1 LLIIKEQANF
11 KIGFFTFALFMIK
24 SDTLNIINKL
34 SIHRIVNLVK
44 LYSSFIISRITKKG
58 IVFGLPTALSIEPTT
73 ACNLGCPECPS
84 GLKLFTRKTG
94 NLKNELNNKIIDEL
108 YKKLLYI
115 NYYFQGEPFINPLIF
130 DFIKKA
136 HSKKIYTSTS
146 TNAHFLTPI
155 NAQKTIE
162 SGLDRLIISID
173 GTSQETYELYR
184 INGSLE
190 KVIEGTKNIITAK
203 KQLKSKTPHIIFQFL
218 VVKHNEHEIEN
229 AITLSKELG
238 VNEIR
243 FKTAQVYDYKN
254 GNSLIPENDKYSRY
268 KLNNNGE
275 YELKNK
281 LYNHCWRMWSS
292 SVITVDGKLAPC
304 CFDKDAKYKIGDL
317 KNSSFNSIWKSNAY
331 NKFRTLILS
340 NRKEIDICQ
349 NCTEGTKVWT

>member
-1 LLIIKEQANF
+1 
-11 KIGFFTFALFMIK
+11 MIK
-24 SDTLNIINKL
+24 SDALNILNKL
-34 SIHRIVNLVK
+34 SIHRIFNLLK
-44 LYSSFIISRITKKG
+44 LYSSFIISRITKQG
-58 IVFGLPTALSIEPTT
+58 IVFGSPTALSIEPTT

-84 GLKLFTRKTG
+84 GLKKFTRKTG
-94 NLKNELNNKIIDEL
+94 NMKNELNNKIIDEL
-108 YKKLLYI
+108 HKKLLYI

-136 HSKKIYTSTS
+136 NSKNIYTSTS
-146 TNAHFLTPI
+146 TNAHFLSTI

-184 INGSLE
+184 INGSLQ
-190 KVIEGTKNIITAK
+190 KVIEGTKNLIAAK
-203 KQLKSKTPHIIFQFL
+203 KKLKSKTPHVIFQFL

-229 AITLSKELG
+229 AISLSKELE
-238 VNEIR
+238 VDEIR

-268 KLNNNGE
+268 KLNNKGK

-292 SVITVDGKLAPC
+292 SVVTIDGKLTPC

-317 KNSSFNSIWKSNAY
+317 NNNSFNSIWKSNAY
-331 NKFRTLILS
+331 NKFRNLILS